1 MDRTYEL
8 QTERITKLL
17 LKYIIPTVTGM
28 LVAAIHI
35 FIDGIFVG
43 RGIGSVGVAA
53 VNIVVPLF
61 TVYTG
66 LGLLVGIGGSTLV
79 SNQFARQKFDEA
91 RKIFTQST
99 MTLVLISIVF
109 MTITL
114 LFIEPIAMILGSNE
128 AILPLVK
135 EYLVV
140 ILLLTPIFIMSTAL
154 TNFVRADGAPKFAMI
169 CTLIGAV
176 INGTLDYVAIFILKW
191 GLTGAAIATGAGN
204 IISLIMMVI
213 FFQTKRGN
221 LYFVKIK
228 FDLEKLKEIMFIG
241 VPSFLAEIGI
251 SIVTL
256 AHNIMMMKL
265 AGAVGVSAYGV
276 VNYIYPLM
284 LMIFLGLTMSM
295 QPVISY
301 NHGALKIARV
311 KEAMI
316 LVFKI
321 ALVSGIL
328 FFLSG
333 IFFSESMVKLFI
345 VNEENV
351 IQLASRGIRIF
362 FSNYI
367 FLGLNLAV
375 VMYFQCTER
384 PKISAFITIL
394 RSVIIVL
401 ACLFILP
408 KFLGTD
414 GVWLSVPIAEGLT
427 FLYIVYEY
435 KFKLKKEKHE
445 TEVKNYDIIAG

>member
-17 LKYIIPTVTGM
+17 LKYFIPTVTGM

-35 FIDGIFVG
+35 FIDGVFVG

-66 LGLLVGIGGSTLV
+66 LGLLIGIGGSTLV
-79 SNQFARQKFDEA
+79 SNLFAKQKFDEA
-91 RKIFTQST
+91 RRIFTQST
-99 MTLVLISIVF
+99 MTLMLISIVF

-114 LFIEPIAMILGSNE
+114 LFINPIAMLLGSNE

-191 GLTGAAIATGAGN
+191 GLTGAAIATGIGN
-204 IISLIMMVI
+204 IISLIIMVI

-228 FDLEKLKEIMFIG
+228 YDFEKLKAIMLIG
-241 VPSFLAEIGI
+241 APSFLAEAGI

-256 AHNIMMMKL
+256 AHNVMMMNL
-265 AGAVGVSAYGV
+265 AGEAGVSAYGV

-301 NHGALKIARV
+301 NHGALKPDRV
-311 KEAMI
+311 KEAI
-316 LVFKI
+316 TLIYKI
-321 ALVSGIL
+321 AFVLGII

-333 IFFSESMVKLFI
+333 ICFSEQMVKLFI

-351 IQLASRGIRIF
+351 INLASRGIRIF
-362 FSNYI
+362 FANFI
-367 FLGLNLAV
+367 LLGLNLAV
-375 VMYFQCTER
+375 VMYFQSTEK
-384 PKISAFITIL
+384 PKKSSMITFL
-394 RSVIIVL
+394 RSVVIVL
-401 ACLFILP
+401 GCLYILP
-408 KFLGTD
+408 NFFGTD
-414 GVWLSVPIAEGLT
+414 GVWMSVPIAEALT
-427 FLYIVYEY
+427 FLYIVYTYRFNVKTKSY
-435 KFKLKKEKHE
+435 KCS
-445 TEVKNYDIIAG
+445 TG

>member
-8 QTERITKLL
+8 QTEKMTKLL
-17 LKYIIPTVTGM
+17 LRYFLPTVTGM

-35 FIDGIFVG
+35 FIDGVFVG

-61 TVYTG
+61 TVHTG
-66 LGLLVGIGGSTLV
+66 LGLLVGIGGATLV
-79 SNQFARQKFDEA
+79 SIQFAKQNFDEA

-99 MTLVLISIVF
+99 ITLVLISIVF

-114 LFIEPIAMILGSNE
+114 LLIEPIAILLGSND

-140 ILLLTPIFIMSTAL
+140 ILIFTPIFIMSTAL

-213 FFQTKRGN
+213 FFQSKRGN

-228 FDLEKLKEIMFIG
+228 SDWKKLKEIMLIG
-241 VPSFLAEIGI
+241 VPSFLAEVGI

-256 AHNIMMMKL
+256 AHNVIMMNL
-265 AGAVGVSAYGV
+265 EGEVGVSAYGV

-301 NHGALKIARV
+301 NHGALKKDRV
-311 KEAMI
+311 KEAII
-316 LVFKI
+316 LVLKI
-321 ALVSGIL
+321 AFVLGIV

-333 IFFSESMVKLFI
+333 IFFSKEMVNLFI

-351 IQLASRGIRIF
+351 MQLASRGIRIF

-367 FLGLNLAV
+367 FLGLNLSV
-375 VMYFQCTER
+375 VMYFQSIEK
-384 PKISAFITIL
+384 PKISAIITIL
-394 RSVIIVL
+394 RSVVIVL
-401 ACLFILP
+401 SCLFILP
-408 KFLGTD
+408 KFFGTD
-414 GVWLSVPIAEGLT
+414 GVWISVPIAESLT

-435 KFKLKKEKHE
+435 KYKLKKEKEEIQVE
-445 TEVKNYDIIAG
+445 TYDNLVG